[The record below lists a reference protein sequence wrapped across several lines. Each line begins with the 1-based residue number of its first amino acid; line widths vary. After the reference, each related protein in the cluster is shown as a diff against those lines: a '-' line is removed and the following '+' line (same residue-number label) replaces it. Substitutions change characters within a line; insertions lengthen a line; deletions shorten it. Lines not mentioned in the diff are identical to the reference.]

1 MESRPQS
8 LEKCH
13 GVIQHP
19 LSKKKKNTLN
29 GSVLPTCA
37 KKPIKQG
44 NNSKHFAKSKSNQHN
59 IFFIENRKKN

>member
-19 LSKKKKNTLN
+19 LSEKKKKNL
-29 GSVLPTCA
+29 
-37 KKPIKQG
+37 
-44 NNSKHFAKSKSNQHN
+44 SKW
-59 IFFIENRKKN
+59 IRLLYLRKKLLNKATIANV